1 MTSYISQLFQGK
13 PNEAFLKTGWA
24 SDAVFEDPITLT
36 KGYDQFAPQWY
47 GLAKV
52 FSTSDTLAYKV
63 TKFDPNLGETHCPP
77 PPRAVGC
84 AADPSSPAATATA
97 PPLPPARAVE
107 FELRQKYV
115 VKATGIP
122 KTMESLVHIELNEA
136 GQVVR
141 FEDRW
146 DAKPI
151 ESGAAGTAVRKLNAK
166 R

>member
-1 MTSYISQLFQGK
+1 MQLFQGK
-13 PNEAFLKTGWA
+13 PDEAFLKEGWA
-24 SDAVFEDPITLT
+24 TDAVFEDPITLT

-47 GLAKV
+47 GLAKI
-52 FSTSDTLAYKV
+52 FSTSETLAYKV
-63 TKFDPNLGETHCPP
+63 TKFEPNLGKLAVLP
-77 PPRAVGC
+77 AVGLL
-84 AADPSSPAATATA
+84 ASADLAATTTAT
-97 PPLPPARAVE
+97 AVE

-122 KTMESLVHIELNEA
+122 KTMESLVHIELDQT
-136 GQVVR
+136 GRVVR

-151 ESGAAGTAVRKLNAK
+151 ESGAAGTAARKLNAK